1 LNDIVQFNRAFSSFA
16 VSEPD
21 LLEPECSPWIP
32 ATHPGGALYFYD
44 KERVRVSVIVEIF
57 IMTDAPLKRLFTNN
71 DMHDQTLKE
80 EIEEF
85 YNYLQGTIR
94 FDQLSI
100 PSNNYDL
107 MLDITV
113 TADLQIAWSYYY
125 VCHDARCLFWLETY
139 DASYMISE
147 RLGVKS
153 PAHVSA
159 LHPSCS
165 VFFPPS
171 PLM

>member
-1 LNDIVQFNRAFSSFA
+1 
-16 VSEPD
+16 
-21 LLEPECSPWIP
+21 
-32 ATHPGGALYFYD
+32 
-44 KERVRVSVIVEIF
+44 
-57 IMTDAPLKRLFTNN
+57 
-71 DMHDQTLKE
+71 MHDQTLKE

-153 PAHVSA
+153 PAHVKHRLEA
-159 LHPSCS
+159 LYWNHWSLFPA
-165 VFFPPS
+165 VFNDRRV
-171 PLM
+171 PLDAYDELMGILLYGCVESSTLPYDDDTMRRMIQLVQGAKGTPVCVKKKRIADL